1 MEKILKMV
9 FFIFILVDCKIE
21 RGNEFKRE
29 DFIVISIDEN
39 IPETSVLDSFFESI
53 EYIPLETN
61 EESMIHTIT
70 RFELIDERIVIF
82 DKPGQSVLVFSSE
95 GKFLHRIG
103 KMGTGVNDFL
113 DIREIAIDESKK
125 TVALFDQ
132 KQFAVLEFDI
142 EGNFIDKTY
151 FNNIFFSYF
160 KKAEDKM
167 YCFMHN
173 RPYKEN
179 FYDLICF
186 EHNEIKKMYFPF
198 SKNDDN
204 FWFLP
209 SYPFYIF
216 NNQLNFVDLFSG
228 RTFIISDNPDPG
240 YLIDFGQKQMP
251 LKYRKRKDLFFENK
265 NDYAYL
271 TLEFL
276 ENDKYLQFSYH
287 WGKEIFNCL
296 YIKKENKTIK
306 IRNPSNWQERVPA
319 LFVKPSFAKENYFVS
334 VFNNSQCLNLKKIS
348 KNLKDQQL
356 ADIVKNIDLGSNPIL
371 IMYFLK

>member
-186 EHNEIKKMYFPF
+186 EHNEKI
-198 SKNDDN
+198 
-204 FWFLP
+204 
-209 SYPFYIF
+209 
-216 NNQLNFVDLFSG
+216 G
-228 RTFIISDNPDPG
+228 R
-240 YLIDFGQKQMP
+240 
-251 LKYRKRKDLFFENK
+251 
-265 NDYAYL
+265 A
-271 TLEFL
+271 
-276 ENDKYLQFSYH
+276 H
-287 WGKEIFNCL
+287 
-296 YIKKENKTIK
+296 
-306 IRNPSNWQERVPA
+306 V
-319 LFVKPSFAKENYFVS
+319 
-334 VFNNSQCLNLKKIS
+334 
-348 KNLKDQQL
+348 
-356 ADIVKNIDLGSNPIL
+356 
-371 IMYFLK
+371 